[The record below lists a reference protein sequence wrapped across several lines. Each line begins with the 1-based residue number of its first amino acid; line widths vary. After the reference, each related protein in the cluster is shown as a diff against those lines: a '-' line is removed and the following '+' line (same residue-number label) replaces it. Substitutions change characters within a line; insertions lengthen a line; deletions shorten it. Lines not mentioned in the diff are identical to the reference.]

1 MNERIDDGS
10 PFPTIQKNLSLSNS
24 NHSGSIKSN
33 RSIFRNDSSSNFGA
47 LSSNNN
53 VGGSINDTLA
63 RSYISNSTQSY
74 SYQSYSHHQ
83 SYYKHFYAQNL
94 SAVPV
99 SITLRNFHLYSEI
112 LPTTL
117 HQLRYANRKRWHS
130 SNHPPLLLKTK
141 LEIFFEDE
149 KSVEDDQ
156 NASNDN
162 NNEEHVSLLD
172 TSVATS
178 NKVTSCVTTKVSG
191 PSHFRHNSDDV
202 SALSSA
208 TSECSDEPDS
218 NGNLDSVKVVSSP
231 LTPAEKHTGT
241 KTTIIPRKKIV
252 VDKIIYSK
260 VHEASF
266 HPEWRHISFEK
277 NIFDKLGIDLEA
289 DNKEEWYH
297 DERYKSMKARV
308 SVSLNEL
315 ECFYRMYYDA
325 HEDDGSI
332 VQETEDSEHLP
343 ISPKNENSIIDE
355 NVEFDPVDFAE
366 NQNHSSI
373 ILATIPLH
381 PILLRR
387 LPPNMGGK
395 TSQQQTPTGSP
406 TSNPPSLDQN
416 NINSS
421 FPSALPP
428 NSLLVQYS
436 DGTTRI
442 LPPLYKLLHQKQ
454 IISENSLS
462 EAERFLLDSDQNEDH
477 KRTIRFSDAAFDQ
490 LNTNNNN
497 DNNNNIDSN
506 NTHHGNNKS
515 RIPSVLAA
523 PEKSSHSFDEDL
535 FSLLGNK
542 NNNNEDSQT
551 QYDIK
556 TENNKPTQNLFD
568 DVWSSQLEF
577 RHSSPSRSISSPYQ
591 QEEIQNAPIL
601 TTLSDKDRLQSS
613 IESLQQNVLETP
625 VLGLNPKIV
634 KKMQYGTNN
643 GENVNEFCSS
653 SPPSSFPN
661 TKKDESEKN
670 MTQKKILMYKEK
682 VARLKDI
689 VKINSECLIKEE
701 LRLKSV
707 RSVLL
712 PIKSNL
718 ILLET

>member
-10 PFPTIQKNLSLSNS
+10 PFPAIQKNLSLSNS
-24 NHSGSIKSN
+24 NHSGSIKSK

-63 RSYISNSTQSY
+63 RSYISNST
-74 SYQSYSHHQ
+74 HHQ

-112 LPTTL
+112 LPTL

-149 KSVEDDQ
+149 KFVEDDQ
-156 NASNDN
+156 NASNDI

-178 NKVTSCVTTKVSG
+178 NKVTSCVTKVSG
-191 PSHFRHNSDDV
+191 PSHVRHNSDDV

-218 NGNLDSVKVVSSP
+218 NGDLDSVKVASSP
-231 LTPAEKHTGT
+231 LTPAEKHTST

-252 VDKIIYSK
+252 VDNIIYSK

-277 NIFDKLGIDLEA
+277 NIFDKIGIDLEA

-332 VQETEDSEHLP
+332 THDTEDSERTP

-355 NVEFDPVDFAE
+355 NVEFDPIDFAE

-387 LPPNMGGK
+387 LPLNMGGK
-395 TSQQQTPTGSP
+395 TSQQQTSTGSP

-442 LPPLYKLLHQKQ
+442 LPPLYKLLHKKQ

-477 KRTIRFSDAAFDQ
+477 KRTIRFSDAAFDH
-490 LNTNNNN
+490 LKSTNN
-497 DNNNNIDSN
+497 NNNNIDSN

-542 NNNNEDSQT
+542 NNNNEDSQ
-551 QYDIK
+551 YDIK

-568 DVWSSQLEF
+568 DVWPSQLEF